1 MSFPTGFRH
10 LSDRRK
16 LALAL
21 ALMWL
26 VAFVVW
32 FLPKALRTPPQSWS
46 PVTVLVCVAL
56 GAFSTAIVVLEIV
69 RGAVPTTSRWNDEK
83 HFRVVVFAFGIL
95 LVVQFTGVLLAL
107 SRFR

>member
-1 MSFPTGFRH
+1 MV
-10 LSDRRK
+10 
-16 LALAL
+16 
-21 ALMWL
+21 WL

-32 FLPKALRTPPQSWS
+32 FLPEALRTPPQSWS

-69 RGAVPTTSRWNDEK
+69 RGAVPATSVWNDEK
-83 HFRVVVFAFGIL
+83 HFRVVMFAFGCL

-107 SRFR
+107 SSFR